1 MASGNGD
8 GVFRRMVKMVAH
20 PARELISRPPDAA
33 SSQFADVEKAELK
46 AMIERK
52 RRNDFV
58 RKRELDMLRR
68 IRREGLNAEQA
79 QALSAS
85 SRIDDSDVKAT
96 QLPGGPDR
104 SVKAKIDAIERQM
117 VGMAGSAGA
126 RMPKGVAPPPTLS
139 TPLPPPSAPVRQ
151 LATPAPVPMHND
163 DATRPMVDWH
173 ETGLPKAGEPLPP
186 GLPPGITVPVLHDT
200 LPPPLEPLPARASS
214 ASGGASAASPTPSPA
229 APATPSPAPAPA
241 AAGQPIGQG
250 HVPDMEVSEI
260 SHDQE
265 LDEAVIAFA
274 NADFA
279 LCERALRQ
287 LTGANGLRHGHN
299 DTWLVLFDFYRATG
313 QQANFDS
320 LTNDYVMQLQRSAPQ
335 WYSLPQLVAEA
346 TAAPAR
352 GHASEVQMVAWV
364 CPADLDV
371 DGVAQLDSQTLQ
383 LPQPWAL
390 DWTRLAHLD
399 ADAAARLYR
408 LMQGWARQPLQM
420 RWLGTDRLFQVL
432 QEAAPV
438 GMRDADPAYWM
449 TRMEALRL
457 VNRPDQ
463 FDEVAID
470 YCVTY
475 EVSPP
480 SWEKTRCAVR
490 LDGAGA
496 STQAAPLSVISE
508 AVTTLQELGEG
519 EGSQSLTTLELSGQ
533 LSGDIGALLGVLDS
547 RLGEAKLIHI
557 SCALLIRVDF
567 IAAGDL
573 LNWVIAKRAEG
584 RQIRFTDVHR
594 LVALMFRAMGIIEHA
609 PVQLRQV

>member
-96 QLPGGPDR
+96 LLPGGPDR

-117 VGMAGSAGA
+117 VGVAGSAGA
-126 RMPKGVAPPPTLS
+126 RMPKGVTPPPMLN
-139 TPLPPPSAPVRQ
+139 TPVPPPSAPVRQ
-151 LATPAPVPMHND
+151 LATPAPIPTHND
-163 DATRPMVDWH
+163 DATRPMVDWQ
-173 ETGLPKAGEPLPP
+173 ETGLPKTGEQLPP

-200 LPPPLEPLPARASS
+200 LPPPLEQT
-214 ASGGASAASPTPSPA
+214 SGRPASPAPVPA
-229 APATPSPAPAPA
+229 PMVAAPAPA
-241 AAGQPIGQG
+241 ATPVSLEA
-250 HVPDMEVSEI
+250 VPDIEVSEI

-274 NADFA
+274 NADFT

-287 LTGANGLRHGHN
+287 LTGANGIRHGHN

-313 QQANFDS
+313 QQASFDT

-346 TAAPAR
+346 TAAPVR

-490 LDGAGA
+490 LDDAGA

>member
-1 MASGNGD
+1 MASGNGE
-8 GVFRRMVKMVAH
+8 GVFRRMVKLVAH
-20 PARELISRPPDAA
+20 PARELISRPPEAG

-68 IRREGLNAEQA
+68 IRREGLSAEQA

-117 VGMAGSAGA
+117 VGMAGSGA
-126 RMPKGVAPPPTLS
+126 ARLPKGVTPPPMLS
-139 TPLPPPSAPVRQ
+139 TPVPATPPARQ
-151 LATPAPVPMHND
+151 LATPAPIPTHNE
-163 DATRPMVDWH
+163 DATRPMTDWK
-173 ETGLPKAGEPLPP
+173 ETAPPPAAAHPP

-200 LPPPLEPLPARASS
+200 LPPLLDLPPLPVAPEAS
-214 ASGGASAASPTPSPA
+214 ASTS
-229 APATPSPAPAPA
+229 APAPVA
-241 AAGQPIGQG
+241 AEPAPVALPGFGPAAL
-250 HVPDMEVSEI
+250 PDIEVSEI
-260 SHDQE
+260 AHDQE

-279 LCERALRQ
+279 LCERALKQ
-287 LTGANGLRHGHN
+287 LTSPGGLRQQHH

-313 QQANFDS
+313 QQAQFDA
-320 LTNDYVMQLQRSAPQ
+320 LATDYAMRLQRSAPQ
-335 WYSLPQLVAEA
+335 WYSLPRLVAEA
-346 TAAPAR
+346 TTAPVR
-352 GHASEVQMVAWV
+352 GGGSGDVQVAWV
-364 CPADLDV
+364 CPPRLDV
-371 DGVAQLDSQTLQ
+371 DGVTQLQSQTLQ

-390 DWTRLAHLD
+390 DWSRLTHLD

-408 LMQGWARQPLQM
+408 LMQDWARQPLQM
-420 RWLGTDRLFQVL
+420 QWLGTEQLFRVL

-438 GMRDADPAYWM
+438 GVRDADPAHWM

-480 SWEKTRCAVR
+480 SWEKPRCAVH
-490 LDGAGA
+490 LGGPNAA
-496 STQAAPLSVISE
+496 TQEAPLSVISE
-508 AVTTLQELGEG
+508 AVTTLQNLGEG
-519 EGSQSLTTLELSGQ
+519 EGNQSVTSLELSGQ
-533 LSGDIGALLGVLDS
+533 LSGDIGALLSVLDS
-547 RLGEAKLIHI
+547 RLHGAKQVRI

-573 LNWVIAKRAEG
+573 LNWVIAKRTEG
-584 RQIRFTDVHR
+584 RAIRFVDVHR
-594 LVALMFRAMGIIEHA
+594 LVALMFRAMGITEHA

>member
-96 QLPGGPDR
+96 LLPGGPDR

-117 VGMAGSAGA
+117 VGVAGSAGA
-126 RMPKGVAPPPTLS
+126 RMPKGVTPPPMLN
-139 TPLPPPSAPVRQ
+139 TPVPPPSAPVRQ
-151 LATPAPVPMHND
+151 LATPAPIPTHND
-163 DATRPMVDWH
+163 DATRPMVDWQ
-173 ETGLPKAGEPLPP
+173 ETGLPKTGEQLPP

-200 LPPPLEPLPARASS
+200 LPPPLEQT
-214 ASGGASAASPTPSPA
+214 SGRPASPAPVPA
-229 APATPSPAPAPA
+229 PMVAAPAPA
-241 AAGQPIGQG
+241 ATPVSLEA
-250 HVPDMEVSEI
+250 VPDIEVSEI

-274 NADFA
+274 NADFT

-287 LTGANGLRHGHN
+287 LTGANGIRHGHN

-313 QQANFDS
+313 QQASFDT

-346 TAAPAR
+346 TAAPVR

-490 LDGAGA
+490 LDDAGA

-508 AVTTLQELGEG
+508 AVTTLQDLGEG

>member
-8 GVFRRMVKMVAH
+8 GVFRRMVKLVAH
-20 PARELISRPPDAA
+20 PARELISRPPEAA
-33 SSQFADVEKAELK
+33 SSQFADIEKAELK

-96 QLPGGPDR
+96 LLPGGPDR

-117 VGMAGSAGA
+117 VGIAGSAGA
-126 RMPKGVAPPPTLS
+126 RMPKGVTPPPTLN
-139 TPLPPPSAPVRQ
+139 TPLPPPSPPVRQ
-151 LATPAPVPMHND
+151 LATPAPIPTHND
-163 DATRPMVDWH
+163 DATRPMVEWQ
-173 ETGLPKAGEPLPP
+173 ETGLPRGGEQLPP

-200 LPPPLEPLPARASS
+200 LPPPLEPAPARA
-214 ASGGASAASPTPSPA
+214 ASQAT
-229 APATPSPAPAPA
+229 APAMPSATPAPVLATS
-241 AAGQPIGQG
+241 PISLGEG
-250 HVPDMEVSEI
+250 PDIEVSEI

-274 NADFA
+274 NADFT

-287 LTGANGLRHGHN
+287 LTGSHGIRHAHN

-313 QQANFDS
+313 QQASFDT

-346 TAAPAR
+346 TAVPAR
-352 GHASEVQMVAWV
+352 GQASEVQVAWV
-364 CPADLDV
+364 CPANLDV
-371 DGVAQLDSQTLQ
+371 DGVGQLDSQTLQ

-390 DWTRLAHLD
+390 DWSRLAHLD

-408 LMQGWARQPLQM
+408 LMQGWARQSLQM
-420 RWLGTDRLFQVL
+420 RWLGTDQLFQVL
-432 QEAAPV
+432 QDAAPV

-480 SWEKTRCAVR
+480 SWENTRCAVR

-496 STQAAPLSVISE
+496 STQAAPLSVIGE

-533 LSGDIGALLGVLDS
+533 LSGDISALLGVLDS

-584 RQIRFTDVHR
+584 RQIRFTEVHR

>member
-8 GVFRRMVKMVAH
+8 GVFRRMVKLVAQ
-20 PARELISRPPDAA
+20 PARDLISRPPEAA

-96 QLPGGPDR
+96 LLPGGPDR

-117 VGMAGSAGA
+117 VGVAGSAGA
-126 RMPKGVAPPPTLS
+126 RMPKGVTPPPMLN
-139 TPLPPPSAPVRQ
+139 TPVPPPNAPVRQ
-151 LATPAPVPMHND
+151 LATPAPIPTHND
-163 DATRPMVDWH
+163 DATRPMVDWQ
-173 ETGLPKAGEPLPP
+173 ETGLPKTGEQLPP

-200 LPPPLEPLPARASS
+200 LPPPLEQPPSRPT
-214 ASGGASAASPTPSPA
+214 SPTP
-229 APATPSPAPAPA
+229 APAPMAAAPAPA
-241 AAGQPIGQG
+241 ATPVSLGAE
-250 HVPDMEVSEI
+250 PDIEVSEI

-274 NADFA
+274 NADFT

-313 QQANFDS
+313 QQANFDT

-346 TAAPAR
+346 TAVPMR
-352 GHASEVQMVAWV
+352 GQASEVQVAWV
-364 CPADLDV
+364 CPTDLDV
-371 DGVAQLDSQTLQ
+371 DGVGQLDSQTLQ

-390 DWTRLAHLD
+390 DWSRLEHLD

-408 LMQGWARQPLQM
+408 LMQGWARQSLQM
-420 RWLGTDRLFQVL
+420 RWLGADRLFQVL

-480 SWEKTRCAVR
+480 SWENTRCTVR
-490 LDGAGA
+490 LDGAGT
-496 STQAAPLSVISE
+496 STHAAPLSVIGE

-533 LSGDIGALLGVLDS
+533 LSGDIGALLEVLDS
-547 RLGEAKLIHI
+547 RLGEARLIHI

-584 RQIRFTDVHR
+584 RQIRFTEVHR

>member
-8 GVFRRMVKMVAH
+8 GVFRRMVKLVAQ
-20 PARELISRPPDAA
+20 PARDLISRPPEAA

-96 QLPGGPDR
+96 LLPGGPDR

-117 VGMAGSAGA
+117 VGVAGSAGA
-126 RMPKGVAPPPTLS
+126 RLPKGTTPPPMLN
-139 TPLPPPSAPVRQ
+139 TPVPPPSVPVRQ
-151 LATPAPVPMHND
+151 LATPAPIPTHND
-163 DATRPMVDWH
+163 DATRPMVDWQ
-173 ETGLPKAGEPLPP
+173 ETGLPKTGEQLPP

-200 LPPPLEPLPARASS
+200 LPPPLEQ
-214 ASGGASAASPTPSPA
+214 TPSHPA
-229 APATPSPAPAPA
+229 SPAPMPAPTA
-241 AAGQPIGQG
+241 ATPAPTVAPVGLGA
-250 HVPDMEVSEI
+250 VPDIEVSEI

-274 NADFA
+274 NADFT

-287 LTGANGLRHGHN
+287 LTGADGIRHGHN

-313 QQANFDS
+313 QQARFDT

-346 TAAPAR
+346 TAVPMR
-352 GHASEVQMVAWV
+352 GQASDVQVAWV
-364 CPADLDV
+364 CPPDLDA
-371 DGVAQLDSQTLQ
+371 DGVGQLDSQTLQ

-390 DWTRLAHLD
+390 DWSRLEHLD

-408 LMQGWARQPLQM
+408 LMQGWARQSLQM

-432 QEAAPV
+432 QDAAPV

-480 SWEKTRCAVR
+480 SWEHTRCTVR
-490 LDGAGA
+490 LDGVGA
-496 STQAAPLSVISE
+496 STHAAPLSVIGE
-508 AVTTLQELGEG
+508 AITTFQELGEG
-519 EGSQSLTTLELSGQ
+519 EGSLSLTTLELSGQ
-533 LSGDIGALLGVLDS
+533 LSGDIGALLEVLDS
-547 RLGEAKLIHI
+547 RLGEARLIHI

-584 RQIRFTDVHR
+584 RQIRFTEVHR

>member
-126 RMPKGVAPPPTLS
+126 RMPKGVTPPPTLS

-151 LATPAPVPMHND
+151 LATPAPVPTHND

-173 ETGLPKAGEPLPP
+173 ETGLPKASEQLPP

-200 LPPPLEPLPARASS
+200 LPPPLEQMPARASG
-214 ASGGASAASPTPSPA
+214 GGAPAPASQSAAPVA
-229 APATPSPAPAPA
+229 PAPAPA
-241 AAGQPIGQG
+241 AAQPIGLG
-250 HVPDMEVSEI
+250 NVPDMEVSEI

-279 LCERALRQ
+279 LCERVLRQ
-287 LTGANGLRHGHN
+287 LTGSNGLRHSHN

-313 QQANFDS
+313 QQASFDL

-346 TAAPAR
+346 TALPAR
-352 GHASEVQMVAWV
+352 GQASEVQVAWV
-364 CPADLDV
+364 CPPDLDV

-408 LMQGWARQPLQM
+408 LMQGWARQSLQM
-420 RWLGTDRLFQVL
+420 RWLGTERLFQVL

-490 LDGAGA
+490 LDGAAA

-508 AVTTLQELGEG
+508 AVTTLQDLGEG

-533 LSGDIGALLGVLDS
+533 LSGDISALLDVLDS
-547 RLGEAKLIHI
+547 RLGEARLIHI

-584 RQIRFTDVHR
+584 RQIRFTEVHR

>member
-8 GVFRRMVKMVAH
+8 GVFRRMVKLVAQ

-96 QLPGGPDR
+96 QLPGNPDR

-117 VGMAGSAGA
+117 VGMAGSAA
-126 RMPKGVAPPPTLS
+126 AHMPKGVTPPPTLS
-139 TPLPPPSAPVRQ
+139 TPQPPSPPVRQ
-151 LATPAPVPMHND
+151 LATPAPIPTHND
-163 DATRPMVDWH
+163 DATRPMVDWQ
-173 ETGLPKAGEPLPP
+173 ETGLPKATEQLPP

-200 LPPPLEPLPARASS
+200 LPPPLDAAPVRPPEPAPTPAPV
-214 ASGGASAASPTPSPA
+214 PTPS
-229 APATPSPAPAPA
+229 APTH
-241 AAGQPIGQG
+241 PIHLGNE
-250 HVPDMEVSEI
+250 PDIEVSEI

-274 NADFA
+274 NADFG

-287 LTGANGLRHGHN
+287 LTGSNGIRHGHN

-313 QQANFDS
+313 QQARFDT

-346 TAAPAR
+346 TAVPAR
-352 GHASEVQMVAWV
+352 GQASEVQVAWV
-364 CPADLDV
+364 CPADLQV

-390 DWTRLAHLD
+390 DWSRLAHLD

-408 LMQGWARQPLQM
+408 LMQAWARQSLQM

-438 GMRDADPAYWM
+438 GMRDADPAFWM

-480 SWEKTRCAVR
+480 SWENTRCAVR

-496 STQAAPLSVISE
+496 STHAAPLSVISE
-508 AVTTLQELGEG
+508 AVTTLQDLGEG

-609 PVQLRQV
+609 PVQLRQN

>member
-8 GVFRRMVKMVAH
+8 GVFRRMVKLVAQ
-20 PARELISRPPDAA
+20 PARDLISRPPEAA

-96 QLPGGPDR
+96 LLPGGPDR

-117 VGMAGSAGA
+117 VGVAGSAGA
-126 RMPKGVAPPPTLS
+126 RMPKGVTPPPMLN
-139 TPLPPPSAPVRQ
+139 TPVPPPNAPVRQ
-151 LATPAPVPMHND
+151 LATPAPIPTHND
-163 DATRPMVDWH
+163 DATRPMVDWQ
-173 ETGLPKAGEPLPP
+173 ETGLPKTGEQLPP

-200 LPPPLEPLPARASS
+200 LPPPLEQPPSR
-214 ASGGASAASPTPSPA
+214 PT
-229 APATPSPAPAPA
+229 SPAPAPA
-241 AAGQPIGQG
+241 PMAAAPAPAATPVSLGAE
-250 HVPDMEVSEI
+250 PDIEVSEI

-274 NADFA
+274 NADFT

-313 QQANFDS
+313 QQANFDT

-346 TAAPAR
+346 TAVPMR
-352 GHASEVQMVAWV
+352 GQASEVQVAWV
-364 CPADLDV
+364 CPTDLDV
-371 DGVAQLDSQTLQ
+371 DGVGQLDSQTLQ

-390 DWTRLAHLD
+390 DWSRLEHLD

-408 LMQGWARQPLQM
+408 LMQGWARQSLQM
-420 RWLGTDRLFQVL
+420 RWLGADRLFQVL

-480 SWEKTRCAVR
+480 SWENTRCTVR

-496 STQAAPLSVISE
+496 STHAAPLSVIGE

-533 LSGDIGALLGVLDS
+533 LSGDISALLEVLDS
-547 RLGEAKLIHI
+547 RLGEARLIHI

-584 RQIRFTDVHR
+584 RQIRFTEVHR